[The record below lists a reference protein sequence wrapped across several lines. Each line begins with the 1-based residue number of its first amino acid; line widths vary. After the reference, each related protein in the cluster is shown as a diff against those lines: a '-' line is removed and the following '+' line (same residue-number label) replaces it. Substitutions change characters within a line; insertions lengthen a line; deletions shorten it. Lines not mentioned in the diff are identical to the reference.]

1 MTCSWRLRD
10 LSNSIYPAAI
20 VSVLSNPGGVHSSLA
35 NMSTLNQ
42 HRNNVDCQL
51 SSKLFQPRDLVE
63 NKSEQ
68 RSFDNLVWT
77 TLTKQCWRN
86 VDGIRCFKVND
97 PMFAQHWYLV
107 YNVNSTCVHW
117 RCLNVNKTTL
127 KQCWRCFVLW
137 FSLDSGSITRLS
149 YVLNQKN
156 IALFHK
162 GFFKDIELKSNSQK

>member
-63 NKSEQ
+63 NISEQ
-68 RSFDNLVWT
+68 RSFDNLV
-77 TLTKQCWRN
+77 
-86 VDGIRCFKVND
+86 
-97 PMFAQHWYLV
+97 
-107 YNVNSTCVHW
+107 
-117 RCLNVNKTTL
+117 
-127 KQCWRCFVLW
+127 
-137 FSLDSGSITRLS
+137 
-149 YVLNQKN
+149 
-156 IALFHK
+156 
-162 GFFKDIELKSNSQK
+162 